1 MEKINN
7 SSKEIGKIIKAI
19 EDIAF
24 QTNILAINASIEAA
38 RAGAAGKGFAVVADE
53 VRQLASKSA
62 EAAQSATNM
71 VTNTR
76 AIIQTGV
83 DLTANTADSL
93 QAISGVSDQINA
105 ISDHLVAAVRSQES
119 ALGIMEERIGSISDI
134 ADRNLQNAGGT
145 EQSSGLLADEAESL
159 RSQAEKF
166 ILKEEHR

>member
-1 MEKINN
+1 
-7 SSKEIGKIIKAI
+7 
-19 EDIAF
+19 
-24 QTNILAINASIEAA
+24 
-38 RAGAAGKGFAVVADE
+38 
-53 VRQLASKSA
+53 
-62 EAAQSATNM
+62 M